1 LGTSTIS
8 IAINLYQIR
17 QLNEKIFHM
26 AYYDI
31 KVNVLRDNE
40 IVQIS
45 SVDVV
50 PGDIVFLKD
59 NIKIPFEGIILEG
72 SALINECALTG

>member
-1 LGTSTIS
+1 
-8 IAINLYQIR
+8 
-17 QLNEKIFHM
+17 M

-31 KVNVLRDNE
+31 PLNVLRGTNV
-40 IVQIS
+40 VQIS

-59 NIKIPFEGIILEG
+59 PIKLPFEGVILEG
-72 SALINECALTG
+72 SALIN

>member
-1 LGTSTIS
+1 
-8 IAINLYQIR
+8 
-17 QLNEKIFHM
+17 M

-31 KVNVLRDNE
+31 PLNVLRENN
-40 IVQIS
+40 VLQIS

-59 NIKIPFEGIILEG
+59 AIKLPFEGIILEG

>member
-1 LGTSTIS
+1 
-8 IAINLYQIR
+8 
-17 QLNEKIFHM
+17 M

-31 KVNVLRDNE
+31 PVNVLRDNVV
-40 IVQIS
+40 VQIS

-59 NIKIPFEGIILEG
+59 AIKLPFEGIILEG
-72 SALINECALTG
+72 SALIN